1 MATLVRKFAFFDL
14 SRGELAILGFFV
26 VQALDAALTYWG
38 VALYGRSIEG
48 NPLIASLMY
57 AVGAGPALAS
67 AKFAAAG
74 FGMILHLAEVHRIVA
89 VLTAFYVCAAIGPWM
104 WVLSQ

>member
-14 SRGELAILGFFV
+14 SRGELAILGFFF
-26 VQALDAALTYWG
+26 VQALDAGLTYWG
-38 VALYGRSIEG
+38 VALHGPSIEG
-48 NPLIASLMY
+48 NPLLASLMY
-57 AVGAGPALAS
+57 SLGAGPALAS
-67 AKFAAAG
+67 AKVAAAG
-74 FGMILHLAEVHRIVA
+74 FGMILHLTEVHRIVA